1 MISIIIVGYNS
12 GEFLKKCI
20 DSVYA
25 QSYKDFEIIF
35 IDNCSSDNSLTIA
48 RSYPGLKIIRNTVNA
63 GFPFAVNQ
71 GIRASKGD
79 YVLTLNSDVVLD
91 GNFLIEMEKA
101 AESSYAGLF
110 SAKILNS
117 RDKRIDSTGLVL
129 SRSYRFFDRGSGE
142 IDNGQYDSGLDI
154 FGPCAAAA
162 LYKREMLE
170 DVSYGGEYFDEDF
183 FFSVED
189 FDLAWRALQR
199 GWRACFVPGAT
210 CYHFRNGS
218 NSKRKFIQYFSFRNR
233 FFLLKKNNAISIKY
247 LFVFLLYDMP
257 RLAYMLFTNRRTFK
271 ALYEIMKYTP
281 KKAASAINRKPH
293 ILNIVHRYHPAIGG
307 AEMYVKE
314 ISERLAAD
322 GCRVTVFTTDAW
334 DLEHFWKPG
343 KRRVKDSKESCEG
356 VNIERFRVFRFPFHN
371 IIMRAF
377 YQLPFMFFKA
387 LFSLPSPVLP
397 GMWKRL
403 FFDNHDRF
411 DMVHVTALPYNS
423 LIYMAMR
430 YAKKHNIPLIITP
443 FLHLGEHKNDKVR
456 RYYTRDFQMKLLS
469 GSSRIIVQTLIEC
482 DYLKGIGIDEKKIS
496 IVGQGVNIEDIQGGD
511 KARFRKRFDIEE
523 KGLVFHIAAKS
534 YDKGTFHVV
543 EAMKRVWENNKDVK
557 LVLAGPPMDEF
568 NKYFSAQDSLVK
580 EKCLVLDSIMNEDK
594 KDLFAAGDVL
604 VLPSR
609 TDSFGAVFLEAW
621 ASKKPVIGAMAGGI
635 PEVIKHEEDGYLVRF
650 SDIEAISHYIERLLG
665 DRDLARTMGE
675 KGYSKTQDSS
685 TWDERC
691 KALKDLFSKS

>member
-1 MISIIIVGYNS
+1 
-12 GEFLKKCI
+12 
-20 DSVYA
+20 
-25 QSYKDFEIIF
+25 
-35 IDNCSSDNSLTIA
+35 
-48 RSYPGLKIIRNTVNA
+48 
-63 GFPFAVNQ
+63 
-71 GIRASKGD
+71 
-79 YVLTLNSDVVLD
+79 
-91 GNFLIEMEKA
+91 
-101 AESSYAGLF
+101 
-110 SAKILNS
+110 
-117 RDKRIDSTGLVL
+117 
-129 SRSYRFFDRGSGE
+129 
-142 IDNGQYDSGLDI
+142 
-154 FGPCAAAA
+154 
-162 LYKREMLE
+162 
-170 DVSYGGEYFDEDF
+170 
-183 FFSVED
+183 
-189 FDLAWRALQR
+189 
-199 GWRACFVPGAT
+199 
-210 CYHFRNGS
+210 
-218 NSKRKFIQYFSFRNR
+218 
-233 FFLLKKNNAISIKY
+233 Y
-247 LFVFLLYDMP
+247 LFIFLLYDVP
-257 RLAYMLFTNRRTFK
+257 RFFYMLFANRHTFK
-271 ALYEIMKYTP
+271 ALYEIIKYTP
-281 KKAASAINRKPH
+281 EKRDSAINKKPH

-314 ISERLAAD
+314 TSERLAAD
-322 GCRVTVFTTDAW
+322 GYRVTVFTTDAW
-334 DLEHFWKPG
+334 DLEHFWKPS
-343 KRRVKDSKESCEG
+343 KRRAEDHKESCNG

-371 IIMRAF
+371 IIMRTF

-430 YAKKHNIPLIITP
+430 YAKKNNIPLIITP

-496 IVGQGVNIEDIQGGD
+496 IVGQGVNIEDIQGGN
-511 KARFRKRFDIEE
+511 KARFRKRFNIEE
-523 KGLVFHIAAKS
+523 KDLVFHVAAKS

-543 EAMKRVWENNKDVK
+543 EAMKRVWKNNKDVR

-621 ASKKPVIGAMAGGI
+621 ASKKPVIGARAGGI

-665 DRDLARTMGE
+665 DRDLAQTMGE
-675 KGYSKTQDSS
+675 KGYSKTQNSS
-685 TWDERC
+685 TWDERY
-691 KALKDLFSKS
+691 KVLRGLFS